1 MKKKPHIGSTLEDF
15 LKEEGIYE
23 SVHKAALAAWNHF
36 QATGLHVTGA
46 EADASLPS
54 PTILTPQKPGILP
67 HFGLT
72 LLTLL

>member
-1 MKKKPHIGSTLEDF
+1 MENPHIGSTLEDF
-15 LKEEGIYE
+15 LKEEGIYG
-23 SVHKAALAAWNHF
+23 SANKAALAAWNHY

-54 PTILTPQKPGILP
+54 PTFLTPQKPEILP
-67 HFGLT
+67 HFGLI